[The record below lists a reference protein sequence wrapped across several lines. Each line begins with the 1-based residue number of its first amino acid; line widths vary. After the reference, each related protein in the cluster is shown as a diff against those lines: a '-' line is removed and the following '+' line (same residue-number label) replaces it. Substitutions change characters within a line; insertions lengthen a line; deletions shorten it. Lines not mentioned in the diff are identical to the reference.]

1 MDRYKIMFDR
11 LEQNKEGAFVP
22 YVTLGDP
29 NPELSFE
36 IIQTLINAGA
46 DAVELGIPFSDPLA
60 DGPVIQASAIRALQA
75 GVTPDRCFEILTRL
89 RTCHPHIP
97 IGLLMYAN
105 LVFTNGI
112 SHFYKR
118 CAQAGV
124 DSVLI
129 GDVPVEESK
138 DFREAAERCGI
149 STVFFAPP
157 NADMTTLEE
166 VSGYGG
172 GYTYLLSRAGVT
184 SVENKAGLPSPH
196 ILESLRRFNAPP
208 AMLGFGISMPSQIR
222 EVMKSG
228 IAGVIS
234 GSAVVKI
241 IERNINAPDAMLS
254 ELYSF
259 VRSMKEATR
268 NQ

>member
-1 MDRYKIMFDR
+1 MFKR

-29 NPELSFE
+29 NPDLSCE
-36 IIQTLINAGA
+36 IIETLIKAGA

-60 DGPVIQASAIRALQA
+60 DGPVIQASAIRALQTGA
-75 GVTPDRCFEILTRL
+75 TPDRCFDILTRL
-89 RTCHPHIP
+89 RIRHPHIP
-97 IGLLMYAN
+97 VGLLMYAN

-112 SHFYKR
+112 SNFYKR

-138 DFREAAERCGI
+138 EFREAAENCGI

-157 NADMTTLEE
+157 NADMATLEQ
-166 VSGYGG
+166 VSTYGG

-184 SVENKAGLPSPH
+184 SIENKAGHPLPH
-196 ILESLRRFNAPP
+196 IPEALRHFNAPP
-208 AMLGFGISMPSQIR
+208 AMSGFGISMPAQVR
-222 EVMKSG
+222 DVMKSR

-241 IERNINAPDAMLS
+241 IERNIDTPDAMLA

-259 VRSMKEATR
+259 VTSMKEATR
-268 NQ
+268 NR